1 MGNTSEAEVETIWL
15 RAQRHRRAS
24 RFLKGPIPL
33 ALLQEAARLRGRALA
48 LYLAIW
54 HRADLR
60 RSPEVSL
67 PTDYLAAWGIDKD
80 AKRRAITPLERA
92 GLVRVVDRGLGRS
105 LKVALIKPANKH

>member
-1 MGNTSEAEVETIWL
+1 MGNSREVEVETIWL
-15 RAQRHRRAS
+15 REQRCRRAS

-33 ALLQEAARLRGRALA
+33 ALLQEAARLPGRALV

-67 PTDYLAAWGIDKD
+67 PTDYLAGWGIDKD
-80 AKRRAITPLERA
+80 AKRRAITALERA
-92 GLVRVVDRGLGRS
+92 GLVRVLDRGPGRS
-105 LKVALIKPANKH
+105 RKVALIKPASKY